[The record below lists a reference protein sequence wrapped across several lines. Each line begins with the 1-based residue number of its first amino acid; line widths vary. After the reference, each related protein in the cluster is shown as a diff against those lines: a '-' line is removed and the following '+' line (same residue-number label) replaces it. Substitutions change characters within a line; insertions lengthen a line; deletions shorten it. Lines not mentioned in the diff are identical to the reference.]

1 MGPFHW
7 VSHIDGREGS
17 HQVEILSTQD
27 ISFSYPG
34 EEKGALNHI
43 TFSVEKGEFIVL
55 CGSSGSGK
63 STLLQLLKTDIAP
76 HGEMK
81 GKIFYKS
88 SSMENHTRL
97 VRAKEIGMVFQ
108 NPDNQIVMDTVMDEL
123 LFGLENLGFSTGEM
137 RKKVAEMVHFFDLG
151 HLLEKKTDEL
161 SGGQKQLI
169 NLASVLLLDPDIL
182 LLDEPTGQ
190 LDPIAAKEFISTLA
204 RLNDEF
210 GITIII
216 AEHRLE
222 ELFSIAD
229 KVMVL
234 EQGNLIYFSDT
245 KKVVGEL
252 ANDETWRN
260 YLPNATQ
267 LYLTYNSK
275 VNEKEI
281 PLNVKEAKQWLEQ
294 QSILESRTSYKFIEK
309 EDKTIL
315 ELKEIDFQYDPYSPM
330 VLNNLSISFREKEIH
345 AILGANGTGK
355 STLLKIINGILKPQH
370 GKLKLDGKKQ
380 KKMDPRIIGYLPQ
393 NPELFFLQ
401 DSLWEEYMMITK
413 AFEMPNAEDYTT
425 QLLKKFNLES
435 FKYRHPY
442 DLSGGQLQ
450 KAALIGTLLL
460 NPRILLI
467 DEPTKGLDPDSKAQ
481 LEQLLRRLTQ
491 ENGMTIIMV
500 THDVEFAATCADQCS
515 MIFQGQ
521 ITITEKTRD
530 FFQGNM
536 YYTTVMNRITRKLDV
551 PQVITIKEA
560 KEKWLVQ
567 NKS

>member
-1 MGPFHW
+1 M
-7 VSHIDGREGS
+7 
-17 HQVEILSTQD
+17 
-27 ISFSYPG
+27 
-34 EEKGALNHI
+34 
-43 TFSVEKGEFIVL
+43 
-55 CGSSGSGK
+55 
-63 STLLQLLKTDIAP
+63 DIAP
-76 HGEMK
+76 HGETE
-81 GKIFYKS
+81 GEIIYKS
-88 SSMENHTRL
+88 QPMKNHTPMI
-97 VRAKEIGMVFQ
+97 RAKEIGMVFQ

-123 LFGLENLGFSTGEM
+123 LFGLENMGFTTAEM

-151 HLLEKKTDEL
+151 PLLTKKTEEL

-169 NLASVLLLDPDIL
+169 NLASVLLLDPDVL

-210 GITIII
+210 GITVII

-234 EQGNLIYFSDT
+234 DQGNLIHFGET
-245 KKVVGEL
+245 KHIVGKL
-252 ANDETWRN
+252 ANDHLLKS
-260 YLPNATQ
+260 YLPKTAQ
-267 LYLTYNSK
+267 LYLTYRDNM
-275 VNEKEI
+275 NEEEI
-281 PLNVKEAKQWLEQ
+281 PLSVKEAKQWLEQ
-294 QSILESRTSYKFIEK
+294 QTILESGSQVEMVQRKNNN
-309 EDKTIL
+309 IL
-315 ELKEIDFQYDPYSPM
+315 ELKEIDYQYDPYSPM
-330 VLNNLSISFREKEIH
+330 VLNNLSISFRESEIH

-355 STLLKIINGILKPQH
+355 STLLKVMNGILKPQH
-370 GKLKLDGKKQ
+370 GNMKVDGKKQ
-380 KKMDPRIIGYLPQ
+380 KRMDPRLMGYLPQ

-413 AFEMPNAEDYTT
+413 TFEIPHAKEYIT
-425 QLLKKFNLES
+425 QLLQRFDLEP
-435 FKYRHPY
+435 FKHRHPY

-481 LEQLLRRLTQ
+481 LEQLLRELV
-491 ENGMTIIMV
+491 EIDGMTIIMV
-500 THDVEFAATCADQCS
+500 THDVEFASVAANRCS

-521 ITITEKTRD
+521 ITITEDTRA

-536 YYTTVMNRITRKLDV
+536 YYTTVMNRITRKIPI
-551 PQVITIKEA
+551 PQVITIREA
-560 KEKWLVQ
+560 QNKWLVQ